1 MDSARSLRFGKRR
14 GKIAERTGRSR
25 IADELRPQ
33 RGNQTVRRRQNRFSL
48 HERASGAHQ
57 MMRANLLAGSFGR
70 VMRDLRVSVTDRCN
84 CRCLYCLPETEE
96 AADFYRVKFDALKNP
111 SPPTPITREWKPR
124 SQILTFEEI
133 ERVVRLA
140 AELGVNK
147 VRVTGGEP
155 LLRQGVE
162 GLVAKLARIP
172 GVSDLAMTTN
182 GFLFPQ
188 KARALREAGL
198 QRVSFSLDS
207 LDPANFKKITGR
219 DGLRSVLASIDLAQ
233 ELGLHPVKANAVV
246 IRGLNDHEIE
256 PLAEFAR
263 QKNLSFRFIE
273 FMPLDS
279 GRAWQ
284 KGLVVPG
291 REILQRLRVR
301 FDLRPVKSSNISET
315 AKRWSFAD
323 GRGEIG
329 IIAPVSEPFCG
340 HCNRLRLTADGK
352 LRTCLFSLT
361 EHDLKPLLRGGASDD
376 TIEER
381 LREIVWQKEERHHIG
396 EPDFVQPE
404 RTMSCIGGEVVRV
417 TWLMVF

>member
-1 MDSARSLRFGKRR
+1 
-14 GKIAERTGRSR
+14 
-25 IADELRPQ
+25 
-33 RGNQTVRRRQNRFSL
+33 
-48 HERASGAHQ
+48 
-57 MMRANLLAGSFGR
+57 MMRSNLLADSFGR

-84 CRCLYCLPETEE
+84 FRCLYCLPETEE

-140 AELGVNK
+140 AQVGIEK

-162 GLVAKLARIP
+162 SLVARLAQIP
-172 GVSDLAMTTN
+172 GVTDLAMTTN

-188 KARALREAGL
+188 KGRTLRAAGL

-207 LDPANFKKITGR
+207 LDPANFKKIAGR

-233 ELGLHPVKANAVV
+233 ELGFRPVKANAVV
-246 IRGLNDHEIE
+246 IRGLNDREIE
-256 PLAEFAR
+256 ALAEFAR

-284 KGLVVPG
+284 KELVVPG
-291 REILQRLRVR
+291 REILQRLRAR
-301 FDLRPVKSSNISET
+301 FDLRPVQSSNVSET

-352 LRTCLFSLT
+352 IRTCLFSLT
-361 EHDLKPLLRGGASDD
+361 ERDLKPLLRGGASDGV
-376 TIEER
+376 IQER
-381 LREIVWQKEERHHIG
+381 LQEIVRQKEERHHIG
-396 EPDFVQPE
+396 EPEFVQPE
-404 RTMSCIGGEVVRV
+404 RTMSCIGG
-417 TWLMVF
+417 